1 MSLFFE
7 DEIQKVKRNLDRS
20 GLENMMAQDP
30 RTNRKRVNKNY
41 NTTLNQ
47 PQSRRNRHDSGQWPN
62 SRWEND

>member
-30 RTNRKRVNKNY
+30 RTNQKRVNKNY

-47 PQSRRNRHDSGQWPN
+47 PQSRRSRRDSGQWPN
-62 SRWEND
+62 SRWEHE